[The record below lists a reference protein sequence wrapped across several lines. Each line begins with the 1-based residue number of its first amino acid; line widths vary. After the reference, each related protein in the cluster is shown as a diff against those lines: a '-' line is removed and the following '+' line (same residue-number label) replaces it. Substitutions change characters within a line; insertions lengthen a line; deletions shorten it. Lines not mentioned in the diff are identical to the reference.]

1 MFLHRA
7 ILQWRLSYFKFRPAV
22 LIRYYA
28 FAARFGAPIVITIL
42 GYAGRSGQMEILPGI
57 FQHFCALGLQEIVS

>member
-1 MFLHRA
+1 METV
-7 ILQWRLSYFKFRPAV
+7 ILQIQARGV
-22 LIRYYA
+22 DRYYA
-28 FAARFGAPIVITIL
+28 FAARFGALIVITIL